1 MQKLL
6 SGAALTALTFATLTA
21 AVAADDQPPRAV
33 FGAAPRWED
42 PETGNRFKLRGRIY
56 FDAAAVDWD
65 SGTGSNDFTGTEFRT
80 ARLGVEGRWFQW
92 DYKAEFD
99 FAGNEVEAKDVI
111 LTYRGEGFTV
121 NVGNQKTPNSLDEQT
136 SSRYTSFMERGTATD
151 LFGLDRRL
159 GVTVKTSGENYS
171 FAVGAFGGQADDFGS
186 ASGADETSALA
197 ARFTF
202 NPVNTDDMIVHLGG
216 SVRLLDYAE
225 QGTRVRA
232 RPRTH
237 TTGRIVTADFRP
249 GRPFGQAQSST
260 LLGLEAA
267 VISGPFHA
275 SAEWMSMEMDGP
287 TGDPTFDSYFVNL
300 GWFLTGETSAYRASS
315 GAFNRTTPAR
325 TISQGGPGAWEVA
338 LRYDYSDLNDVAA
351 GELTT
356 WTAGVNWYAEKYVRF
371 MANIV
376 DAELVVPGATNT
388 DVTAFQLRAQWD
400 F

>member
-1 MQKLL
+1 MRKLL
-6 SGAALTALTFATLTA
+6 NTTAMAVLTSAVLAGM
-21 AVAADDQPPRAV
+21 AVADDHANRPV

-42 PETGNRFKLRGRIY
+42 PETGNRFKLRGRVY
-56 FDAAAVDWD
+56 FDAASIDWD
-65 SGTGSNDFTGTEFRT
+65 NGAGSNDFTGTEFRT

-99 FAGNEVEAKDVI
+99 FAGDEVTAKDVI
-111 LTYRGEGFTV
+111 LTYRGDGFSV
-121 NVGNQKTPNSLDEQT
+121 NFGNQKTPNSLDEQT

-159 GVTVKTSGENYS
+159 GVTIKTSGDNYS
-171 FAVGAFGGQADDFGS
+171 FAAGVFGGQADDFGS
-186 ASGADETSALA
+186 SSGNDETTAVA
-197 ARFTF
+197 ARVTL
-202 NPVNTDDMIVHLGG
+202 NPVNSDDLLVHLGA
-216 SVRLLDYAE
+216 SVRMLDYAE

-237 TTGRIVTADFRP
+237 TTTRIVTADFRP
-249 GRPFGQAQSST
+249 GRPLGQADTST
-260 LLGLEAA
+260 LIGLEGAI
-267 VISGPFHA
+267 VSGPFHA

-287 TGDPTFDSYFVNL
+287 TGDPSFDSYFVNL
-300 GWFLTGETSAYRASS
+300 GWFLTGETRAYRASS
-315 GAFNRTTPAR
+315 GAFNRTTPSR
-325 TISQGGPGAWEVA
+325 TVSQGGPGAWEIAV
-338 LRYDYSDLNDVAA
+338 RYDFSDLNDVAA

-376 DAELVVPGATNT
+376 DAELVVPGAANT
-388 DVTAFQLRAQWD
+388 DVTGFQLRAQWD